1 MAMKSAAPTARRELT
16 KRKIERRKN
25 RPINFF
31 SVTVQLLQD
40 GAELELVNRVYR
52 GLDSTVCHSV
62 WETKKTSQQL
72 LRTGACHI
80 PPNAAVG

>member
-1 MAMKSAAPTARRELT
+1 MAMKSAAPTAKRELT
-16 KRKIERRKN
+16 KRKNERRKTD
-25 RPINFF
+25 PSI
-31 SVTVQLLQD
+31 SSLLQLLQD

-52 GLDSTVCHSV
+52 GLDLTVCHSV